1 MYPSID
7 SFLEKIKKDNN
18 GEVEFHQAVHE
29 VVESIWSYLQNNP
42 QYFHSGIL
50 ERIVE
55 PERVIIFRVPWRNDL
70 GETKVNRGY
79 RVEFNSSLGPY
90 KGGLRFHPSVNL
102 SILNLLKLSI

>member
-42 QYFHSGIL
+42 Q
-50 ERIVE
+50 
-55 PERVIIFRVPWRNDL
+55 
-70 GETKVNRGY
+70 
-79 RVEFNSSLGPY
+79 
-90 KGGLRFHPSVNL
+90 LRFL
-102 SILNLLKLSI
+102 LISIG